1 MSWFVGYSR
10 VVRASRLVG
19 LVLLLQTRGRM
30 TAGQLAAELEVSERT
45 IHRDLAALSAAGV
58 PVYAEP
64 GRYGGCQLVEGY
76 RTRLTGLN
84 VDEAEALFLAGAPGP
99 TAELGLGTVLAAAQL
114 KVLAVLPPEL
124 RSRAVRVQQRFHLD
138 APAWFRDPDEVPHL
152 ADVAAALWADRRLDV
167 RYARPDRVVR
177 RVLDPLGLVL
187 KAGVWYLVARNRGH
201 VRTYRVSRLRSV
213 EPRPELF
220 VRPDGFDLT
229 AYWAASSVQFEEQ
242 MLRIEVTARLSPTGV
257 AMLRRVLEPAA
268 GRAAQAAVAEADT
281 DPDGWVR
288 LLMPMESFDVAYHE
302 LLRLGADV
310 EVLEPVELR
319 QRLVATAHA
328 MSQRYGAA

>member
-1 MSWFVGYSR
+1 
-10 VVRASRLVG
+10 
-19 LVLLLQTRGRM
+19 M
-30 TAGQLAAELEVSERT
+30 TARELAVELEVSERT
-45 IHRDLAALSAAGV
+45 IHRDVAALSAAGV

-64 GRYGGCQLVEGY
+64 GRHGGCQLVQGY

-99 TAELGLGTVLAAAQL
+99 MAELGLGTVLAAAQL
-114 KVLAVLPPEL
+114 KVLAALPPEL

-138 APAWFRDPDEVPHL
+138 APAWFRDPDDVPYL
-152 ADVAAALWADRRLDV
+152 ATVAAALWDDRRLDAH
-167 RYARPDRVVR
+167 YQRPDRAVR

-187 KAGVWYLVARNRGH
+187 KAGVWYLVAANRGH

-213 EPRPELF
+213 EVRADSF
-220 VRPDGFDLT
+220 VRPDDFDLT
-229 AYWAASSVQFEEQ
+229 AYWASSSLQFEEN
-242 MLRIEVTARLSPTGV
+242 MLRIEVTARVSSTGLG
-257 AMLRRVLEPAA
+257 MLRRVLEPAA
-268 GRAAQAAVAEADT
+268 GRAAQTAVADAHA

-288 LLMPMESFDVAYHE
+288 LVLPMESSEVAYHE

-328 MSQRYGAA
+328 MSRRYGAA

>member
-1 MSWFVGYSR
+1 M
-10 VVRASRLVG
+10 G

-99 TAELGLGTVLAAAQL
+99 MAELGLGTVLAAAQL

-138 APAWFRDPDEVPHL
+138 APA
-152 ADVAAALWADRRLDV
+152 
-167 RYARPDRVVR
+167 
-177 RVLDPLGLVL
+177 G
-187 KAGVWYLVARNRGH
+187 
-201 VRTYRVSRLRSV
+201 SV
-213 EPRPELF
+213 IPTRCPTS
-220 VRPDGFDLT
+220 PTWPPPCG
-229 AYWAASSVQFEEQ
+229 
-242 MLRIEVTARLSPTGV
+242 PTGV
-257 AMLRRVLEPAA
+257 WTCATRGPTASCA
-268 GRAAQAAVAEADT
+268 GCSIRS
-281 DPDGWVR
+281 G
-288 LLMPMESFDVAYHE
+288 SC
-302 LLRLGADV
+302 
-310 EVLEPVELR
+310 
-319 QRLVATAHA
+319 
-328 MSQRYGAA
+328 

>member
-1 MSWFVGYSR
+1 MSWLARYR
-10 VVRASRLVG
+10 RAVRASRLVS

-30 TAGQLAAELEVSERT
+30 TARQLAVELEVSERT

-84 VDEAEALFLAGAPGP
+84 ADEAEALFLAGAPGP
-99 TAELGLGTVLAAAQL
+99 LAELGLGTVLAAAQL
-114 KVLAVLPPEL
+114 KVLAALPPEL
-124 RSRAVRVQQRFHLD
+124 RSRAVRVRQRFHLD
-138 APAWFRDPDEVPHL
+138 APAWFRDPDDVPHL
-152 ADVAAALWADRRLDV
+152 AMVAAASWDDRRLDV
-167 RYARPDRVVR
+167 RYQRPDRVVR

-187 KAGVWYLVARNRGH
+187 KAGVWYLVAANRGH

-213 EPRPELF
+213 DVRAGSF
-220 VRPDGFDLT
+220 VRPDDFDLA
-229 AYWAASSVQFEEQ
+229 AYWASSSLQFEEQ
-242 MLRIEVTARLSPTGV
+242 MLRIEVTARVNPTGLAV
-257 AMLRRVLEPAA
+257 LRRVLEPAA
-268 GRAAQAAVAEADT
+268 GRAAQAAAAEAR
-281 DPDGWVR
+281 PEADGWVR
-288 LLMPMESFDVAYHE
+288 LVTPMESFEVAYQE

-328 MSQRYGAA
+328 MSRRYGAA

>member
-1 MSWFVGYSR
+1 
-10 VVRASRLVG
+10 
-19 LVLLLQTRGRM
+19 
-30 TAGQLAAELEVSERT
+30 
-45 IHRDLAALSAAGV
+45 
-58 PVYAEP
+58 
-64 GRYGGCQLVEGY
+64 LVEGY

-84 VDEAEALFLAGAPGP
+84 ADEAEALFLAGAPGP
-99 TAELGLGTVLAAAQL
+99 LAELGLGTVLAAAQL
-114 KVLAVLPPEL
+114 KVLAALPPEL

-138 APAWFRDPDEVPHL
+138 APAWFRDPDDVPHL

-187 KAGVWYLVARNRGH
+187 KAGVWYLVARNRSH
-201 VRTYRVSRLRSV
+201 IRTYRVSRLRSV
-213 EPRPELF
+213 EARAEVF
-220 VRPDGFDLT
+220 VRPDAFDLT
-229 AYWAASSVQFEEQ
+229 DYWAASSLQFEEQ
-242 MLRIEVTARLSPTGV
+242 MLRIEVTAGLSPAGL
-257 AMLRRVLEPAA
+257 ALLRRVLEPAA
-268 GRAAQAAVAEADT
+268 VRAAQAAASSGAT

-288 LLMPMESFDVAYHE
+288 VVMPMESFEVAYHE

>member
-1 MSWFVGYSR
+1 
-10 VVRASRLVG
+10 VRASRLVS
-19 LVLLLQTRGRM
+19 LVLLLQTRGQM

-45 IHRDLAALSAAGV
+45 IHRDLVALSAAGV

-64 GRYGGCQLVEGY
+64 GRHGGCRLVDGY

-114 KVLAVLPPEL
+114 KVLAALPPEL

-138 APAWFRDPDEVPHL
+138 APAWFRDPDDVPFL
-152 ADVAAALWADRRLDV
+152 ADVGAALWADRRLDV
-167 RYARPDRVVR
+167 RYGRPDRVVR
-177 RVLDPLGLVL
+177 RALDPLGLVL

-213 EPRPELF
+213 DARAESF
-220 VRPDGFDLT
+220 VRPEDFDLG
-229 AYWAASSVQFEEQ
+229 AYWSASSVQFEEQ

-268 GRAAQAAVAEADT
+268 GRAAAAAVAEGELDG
-281 DPDGWVR
+281 DGWVR
-288 LLMPMESFDVAYHE
+288 VVMPMESFEVAYHE

-310 EVLEPVELR
+310 EVLAPVELR
-319 QRLVATAHA
+319 RRLVATAHA